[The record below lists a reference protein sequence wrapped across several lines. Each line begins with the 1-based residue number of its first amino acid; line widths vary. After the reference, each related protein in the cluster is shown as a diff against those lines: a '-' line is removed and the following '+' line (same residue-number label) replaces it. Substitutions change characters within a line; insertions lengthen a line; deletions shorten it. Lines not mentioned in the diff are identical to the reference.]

1 MIRIPLHS
9 SQAKIPSDQAE
20 ALRTLGLTHPETTPD
35 REIPVADL
43 LLYALAPTGGPR
55 PDQGIVLGVAAE
67 LEALAMFVEGPLSIT
82 LEMMA
87 RRIRAAV
94 DLARRM
100 AALSE
105 VAP

>member
-1 MIRIPLHS
+1 MLRIPLSS
-9 SQAKIPSDQAE
+9 SQAKNSSDQAA
-20 ALRTLGLTHPETTPD
+20 ALRTLELTHPETTPD
-35 REIPVADL
+35 RETPLADL

-67 LEALAMFVEGPLSIT
+67 LESLAMFVEGPLSVT

-100 AALSE
+100 AALPNE
-105 VAP
+105 AP